1 MAEDDRDR
9 LSTGVAGLDRERRL
23 GGIPAGTTI
32 GVVSPPLSMAYL
44 LGYHLFETGRQ
55 TRYVT
60 TTRRAADV
68 EADVERSV
76 SGPVADGS
84 GVVDLRGKL
93 GRLPDPVVE
102 QLDGLSAGA
111 NFVLDTATALKGVRA
126 GGGSFD
132 EYRQTVRTIQSATYE
147 RGGLSYVYFV
157 APDLDGLD
165 REEWE
170 LLHALDGAFVVTH
183 NPTDQDVE
191 SYLHVHKLRDV
202 DPNETAFKLEFDS
215 RASVDPSE
223 NIG

>member
-1 MAEDDRDR
+1 MADRRER
-9 LSTGVAGLDRERRL
+9 LTTGVDGLDRQRRL
-23 GGIPAGTTI
+23 GGIPAGSTI

-60 TTRRAADV
+60 TTRRAGDV

-76 SGPVADGS
+76 SGPIADGS
-84 GVVDLRGKL
+84 RVVDLRGEL
-93 GRLPDPVVE
+93 GRLPDPVAE
-102 QLDGLSAGA
+102 QLDGMAEGA
-111 NFVLDTATALKGVRA
+111 NFVLDTATAMKGVRE
-126 GGGSFD
+126 GGRPFD
-132 EYRQTVRTIQSATYE
+132 RYRETVRTVQAETYD
-147 RGGLSYVYFV
+147 RDGLSYVYFV
-157 APDLDGLD
+157 APEMDALD
-165 REEWE
+165 RPEWE

-202 DPNETAFKLEFDS
+202 DPSESAFKLEFDH